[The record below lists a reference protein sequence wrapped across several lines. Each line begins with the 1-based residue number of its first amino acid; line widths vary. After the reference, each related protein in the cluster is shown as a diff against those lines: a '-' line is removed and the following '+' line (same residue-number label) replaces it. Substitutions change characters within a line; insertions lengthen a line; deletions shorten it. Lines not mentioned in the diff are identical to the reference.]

1 MMLKTKLKIDL
12 NKQRKKPAIL
22 LTPMSQE
29 DFRTYQTYSIE
40 HYAIEKVKAGTWT
53 VADALEKSEE
63 QFKSL
68 LPDGTAT
75 INHYLWSIVND
86 NKDVIGWLWIYA
98 DPHHPQKEA
107 FIYDFGLYEAY
118 RGQGNGQQALKALEE
133 EAQQL
138 GIKKL
143 SLHVFAHN
151 KTAKRLY
158 EKMDF
163 EITDLQMS
171 KRL

>member
-1 MMLKTKLKIDL
+1 MLKTKLKIDL
-12 NKQRKKPAIL
+12 SKQKRNPVF
-22 LTPMSQE
+22 LTPMSE
-29 DFRTYQTYSIE
+29 DDFRTYQTYSIQ
-40 HYAIEKVKAGTWT
+40 HYAMAKVKAGTWT
-53 VADALEKSEE
+53 IAEAMEKSEE
-63 QFKSL
+63 QLKTL

-75 INHYLWSIVND
+75 INHYLWSIVNE
-86 NKDVIGWLWIYA
+86 NKDVIGWLWLYA
-98 DPHHPQKEA
+98 DPYHPQKEA

-133 EAQQL
+133 EAKQL

-158 EKMDF
+158 EKMNF
-163 EITDLQMS
+163 ETTDLHMS